1 MATGPDAMAAESLKT
16 SIETD
21 NKIEVVDHR
30 TQGMRDI
37 TEGAS
42 DRPKNDNKVQ
52 VRVNE
57 VEVSGIEGTQAIPD
71 DSSIV
76 LLSVLYI

>member
-1 MATGPDAMAAESLKT
+1 
-16 SIETD
+16 
-21 NKIEVVDHR
+21 
-30 TQGMRDI
+30 MRDI